1 MRVER
6 LRIFVDENKN
16 IQQAHHAQNKERI
29 RETKKR
35 MDE

>member
-6 LRIFVDENKN
+6 LRIFVEENKYTTSSP
-16 IQQAHHAQNKERI
+16 QNKERI